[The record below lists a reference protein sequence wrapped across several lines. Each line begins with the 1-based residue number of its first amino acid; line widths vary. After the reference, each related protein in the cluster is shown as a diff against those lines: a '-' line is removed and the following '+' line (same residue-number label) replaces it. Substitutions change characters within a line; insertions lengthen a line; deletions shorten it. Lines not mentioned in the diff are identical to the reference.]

1 MIAPDMSEVRVL
13 PTVDAKVLP
22 TIDSKVLL
30 EMQALGAGQD
40 VLGEILELFREDLP
54 GRLAG
59 LWEGVS
65 AGDRCAIE
73 RAAHA
78 FRGSGAQL
86 GLARVHAA
94 AEALEDAAHAEPM
107 EQVRRS
113 AASMETE
120 LRTALDALVLEVRRL
135 QTAGAVLTRPGGPH
149 VLVVD
154 DERHTARFV
163 QFVLSGAGYDVSCVH
178 SGAEALEAVARR
190 RPDAIV
196 LDLVMPGMSGFEVLE
211 RLRRTEAS
219 LPPIV
224 VLTARADARTAEEV
238 CLAGASAHCA
248 KPVAPTSLL
257 ETLLALGVSP
267 ASGGHDLPR
276 MDESQQTEAALVA
289 EVAIGW
295 EALEALYDV
304 AATGVGLAGAEAFAE
319 ALVDRFRRV
328 QPGLEAA
335 LWVEGYEGVSW
346 GLRSADAG
354 CGMVGLATAA
364 GSSVVLKGK
373 ALAAVAGLEPEI
385 RAADVALAAPFATPS
400 GLRGALL
407 AWRDHGSIDT
417 RLTRLAE
424 SLAWQAAG
432 WFENSRLR
440 DAERE
445 RERLEQELAIGA
457 RIQRTLLC
465 SAAPAD
471 LAGLECAAL
480 WKPSQGV
487 GGDFIDFIPLS
498 RGRLDVLVGDV
509 MGKGMQAALLGA
521 ATKNHLLR
529 SFAAASAH
537 AAPELLVQ
545 DAHERIFAELSALDS
560 FVTLCYARF
569 DPSEQL
575 LLLVDAGH
583 TRSLLLRDGRCQLL
597 SGANLPLGFRADERF
612 EAKRVPIRPGDVLL
626 FYSDGVT
633 EARDAEGRTLGED
646 WLARWLEANG
656 GLAPAALLAAL
667 AAAIE
672 QWGGAGGPQDDITA
686 ACVRVMA
693 T

>member
-1 MIAPDMSEVRVL
+1 LIVSIGMS
-13 PTVDAKVLP
+13 DATALP
-22 TIDSKVLL
+22 TIDTRVLL
-30 EMQALGAGQD
+30 EMQALGDEQA
-40 VLGEILELFREDLP
+40 VLGDILQLFREDLP
-54 GRLAG
+54 GHLAG

-65 AGDRCAIE
+65 AEDRPAIE
-73 RAAHA
+73 RAAHSL
-78 FRGSGAQL
+78 RGSGGQL

-94 AEALEDAAHAEPM
+94 AAALEDAAHGEPM
-107 EQVRRS
+107 ALVRQR
-113 AASMETE
+113 AASMESE
-120 LRTALDALVLEVRRL
+120 LRTALDALALEVRQM
-135 QTAGAVLTRPGGPH
+135 QTPGGTANRLGAPH

-154 DERHTARFV
+154 DERHIARFV

-178 SGAEALEAVARR
+178 GGPEALEAVAQR

-196 LDLVMPGMSGFEVLE
+196 LDLMMPGMSGFEVLE
-211 RLRRTEAS
+211 RLRRTGAP
-219 LPPIV
+219 LPPTV
-224 VLTARADARTAEEV
+224 VLTARADATTADEV

-248 KPVAPTSLL
+248 KPVAPTTLL
-257 ETLLALGVSP
+257 ETLLSLGVSP
-267 ASGGHDLPR
+267 VSGGHQLPGLHQ
-276 MDESQQTEAALVA
+276 SQQTEAGMVA

-335 LWVEGYEGVSW
+335 LWVEGYEGERW
-346 GLRSADAG
+346 GLPSADPG
-354 CGMVGLATAA
+354 CGLVGLAVSA
-364 GSSVVLKGK
+364 GSSVVLEGK
-373 ALAAVAGLEPEI
+373 ALADVAGLEREVR
-385 RAADVALAAPFATPS
+385 RAHVALAAPFATPS

-407 AWRDHGSIDT
+407 AWRDHGGIDT

-424 SLAWQAAG
+424 SLAWQAAA

-445 RERLEQELAIGA
+445 RERLEQDLAIAA

-465 SAAPAD
+465 STAPAG
-471 LAGLECAAL
+471 LAGLRCAAL

-521 ATKNHLLR
+521 ATKHHLLR
-529 SFAAASAH
+529 SFASSSAH
-537 AAPELLVQ
+537 AAPDLLVQ
-545 DAHERIFAELSALDS
+545 DAHERIFAELVALDS

-569 DPSEQL
+569 DPAEQV

-583 TRSLLLRDGRCQLL
+583 TRTLLLHDGRCQAL
-597 SGANLPLGFRADERF
+597 SGSNLPLGFRAGEHF
-612 EAKRVPIRPGDVLL
+612 EAIRVPTRPGDVLL

-633 EARDAEGRTLGED
+633 EARDGEGRALGED

-656 GLAPAALLAAL
+656 TLAPSELLAAL
-667 AAAIE
+667 AVAID
-672 QWGGAGGPQDDITA
+672 QWSAAGGPQDDITA
-686 ACVRVMA
+686 ACVRVEQVR
-693 T
+693 